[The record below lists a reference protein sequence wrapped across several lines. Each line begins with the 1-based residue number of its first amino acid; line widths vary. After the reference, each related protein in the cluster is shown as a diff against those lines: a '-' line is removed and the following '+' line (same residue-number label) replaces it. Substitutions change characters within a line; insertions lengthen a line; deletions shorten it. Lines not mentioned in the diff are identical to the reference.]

1 MGPGESV
8 GTEIMETASELGRLI
23 AEAGWNLLTGGR
35 NTGVMHAASKGAC
48 LAGGTVVG
56 ILPGSTGEG
65 MSEYVTLPI
74 ITGMGHARNVIN
86 ILSSDAV
93 VVCGMGPGT
102 ASEASIAI
110 KSGKTVVFT
119 CTEPET
125 FTFFS
130 RIAPLQCMSANSP
143 AETMTLLKTI
153 LKVHL

>member
-1 MGPGESV
+1 MGPGESA
-8 GTEIMETASELGRLI
+8 GAEITRTAEEHGRLI
-23 AEAGWNLLTGGR
+23 AEAGWHLLTGGR
-35 NTGVMHAASKGAC
+35 NAGVMHAASKGAC

-56 ILPGSTGEG
+56 ILPGSSKDD

-110 KSGKTVVFT
+110 KSGKKVVFT
-119 CTEPET
+119 CIDTEN
-125 FTFFS
+125 FSFFN
-130 RIAPLQCMSANSP
+130 RIAPTKCLQAESA
-143 AETMTLLKTI
+143 AETITMLKSI
-153 LKVHL
+153 LK